1 MEETCPK
8 IQNIRKTLS
17 ETLEQIKLYCSYNK
31 TSDASTKEDM
41 ICINNIAWEIISTL
55 YSFINPDIKDNIEAA
70 PTAKSSNNNMQ
81 EILQNTEDYA
91 VATYAVC
98 DDLKE
103 QMNKLTDQV
112 EAIRCLI
119 KDDYPVVQ
127 RTTDT
132 IPNDIN
138 NLIVTTI
145 TNCLQH
151 LSINIK
157 HSETRSESIHII
169 EKQYK

>member
-1 MEETCPK
+1 MGETCHK
-8 IQNIRKTLS
+8 ISNIRKTLS
-17 ETLEQIKLYCSYNK
+17 ETLEQIKLYCSNNK
-31 TSDASTKEDM
+31 TLDASTKEDM

-91 VATYAVC
+91 VATYAIC

-112 EAIRCLI
+112 ETIRCLI

-127 RTTDT
+127 RTTGT
-132 IPNDIN
+132 NDIN